1 MFISSRLQEI
11 HVSCLSDHLFFSMYL
26 ESELPRGIQIGTE
39 QCMSDMWQNFKS
51 YHPHEHISI
60 EHSMTN

>member
-1 MFISSRLQEI
+1 
-11 HVSCLSDHLFFSMYL
+11 MYV

-60 EHSMTN
+60 EHSMTNRFKTIIAQTNHAYFLFH